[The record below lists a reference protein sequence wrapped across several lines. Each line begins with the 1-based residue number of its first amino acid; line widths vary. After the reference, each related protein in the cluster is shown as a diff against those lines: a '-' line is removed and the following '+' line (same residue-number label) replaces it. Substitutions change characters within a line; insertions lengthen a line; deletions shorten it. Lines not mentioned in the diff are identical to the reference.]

1 MKGSEEYLYNFMEG
15 RRKRF
20 VIPVYQRNYNWKREQ
35 CKKLFDD
42 LVDVHKNDKK
52 SHFFGSIVSVNED
65 NKTYTVIDGQQR
77 LTTISLIMIAMI
89 NAVKNG
95 EFDGET
101 DIKTCNRIREDF
113 IVAED
118 DDVNKGVNNN

>member
-42 LVDVHKNDKK
+42 LVDVHRNDK
-52 SHFFGSIVSVNED
+52 SP
-65 NKTYTVIDGQQR
+65 
-77 LTTISLIMIAMI
+77 ISSGASS
-89 NAVKNG
+89 
-95 EFDGET
+95 
-101 DIKTCNRIREDF
+101 R
-113 IVAED
+113 
-118 DDVNKGVNNN
+118 